1 MLPKGQTIMSEFFS
15 FFQSHWDELLLIIG
29 TAVTLASLIVKLTPT
44 PKDDEILAKV
54 IKFLDVIAINPKRQQ

>member
-1 MLPKGQTIMSEFFS
+1 MSEFFS
-15 FFQSHWDELLLIIG
+15 FFQAHWDELLLIIG

-54 IKFLDVIAINPKRQQ
+54 VKFLDVIAINPKRQQ